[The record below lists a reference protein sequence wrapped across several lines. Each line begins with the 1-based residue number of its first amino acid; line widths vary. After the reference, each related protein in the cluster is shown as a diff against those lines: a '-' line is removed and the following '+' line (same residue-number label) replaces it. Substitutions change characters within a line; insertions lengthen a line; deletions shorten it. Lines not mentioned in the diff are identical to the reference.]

1 MLVNTRAIVLNTLK
15 YGESQVIADLLTE
28 EYGRLSFII
37 SVTRSRRSVRK
48 TPMLQPLTIL
58 SVCFDHRPQRRLGR
72 IKEATV
78 AFPAVSI
85 PFDAR
90 KLSIALFIAEFTSY
104 ATRSEQRDDSLYA
117 FVENSIRWLD
127 ACQGDFANFHIVYM
141 LHLTRFVGFF
151 PNLYDAQDDAC
162 FDMRGGCFVDN
173 APPHPD
179 FLPPHEA
186 SKIKLLMRLSYATMH
201 LLAISRQERGRI
213 LDVILTYYRLH
224 QPDFPE
230 MQSLPVLRTLFV

>member
-78 AFPAVSI
+78 AFPAVS
-85 PFDAR
+85 F
-90 KLSIALFIAEFTSY
+90 
-104 ATRSEQRDDSLYA
+104 RSTQG
-117 FVENSIRWLD
+117 NSRL
-127 ACQGDFANFHIVYM
+127 
-141 LHLTRFVGFF
+141 RF
-151 PNLYDAQDDAC
+151 
-162 FDMRGGCFVDN
+162 
-173 APPHPD
+173 
-179 FLPPHEA
+179 
-186 SKIKLLMRLSYATMH
+186 
-201 LLAISRQERGRI
+201 
-213 LDVILTYYRLH
+213 
-224 QPDFPE
+224 
-230 MQSLPVLRTLFV
+230 SLPSLRVTPRGQSSATTVSTLSWRTA

>member
-162 FDMRGGCFVDN
+162 LICAAAV
-173 APPHPD
+173 
-179 FLPPHEA
+179 
-186 SKIKLLMRLSYATMH
+186 LSTT
-201 LLAISRQERGRI
+201 RP
-213 LDVILTYYRLH
+213 LTPTSFRPMKH
-224 QPDFPE
+224 Q
-230 MQSLPVLRTLFV
+230 R